1 MIHLPFVPE
10 QSNTNV
16 SDNLDKE
23 QRNESKVANEANS
36 AKPPSLNSSSSAH
49 HIGDQKVITF
59 PIKDS
64 NIADSTHPD
73 CFNNN
78 DINVCPSLVLNEK
91 YNTKQT
97 DEISVGTSEKTN
109 LDNDSN
115 GRYV

>member
-1 MIHLPFVPE
+1 MKLTV
-10 QSNTNV
+10 QKT
-16 SDNLDKE
+16 LT
-23 QRNESKVANEANS
+23 
-36 AKPPSLNSSSSAH
+36 LNSSSSAH
-49 HIGDQKVITF
+49 HIGDHKVINF

-91 YNTKQT
+91 YNTKQK
-97 DEISVGTSEKTN
+97 DETSVDPSEKTN

-115 GRYV
+115 GRNND